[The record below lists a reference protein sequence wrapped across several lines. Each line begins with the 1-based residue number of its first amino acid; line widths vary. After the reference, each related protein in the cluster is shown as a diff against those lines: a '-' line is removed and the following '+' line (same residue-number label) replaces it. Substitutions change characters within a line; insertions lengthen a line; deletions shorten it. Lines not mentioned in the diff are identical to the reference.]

1 MKGSV
6 KTALSTFFLVLFCAA
21 LVVGVYLLYL
31 KVNGKTLPFESLF
44 VHASAS
50 DISEEEVGEQLVSI
64 GELSTAS
71 YEYTNTRTVT
81 DTRQLFGM
89 EIPGTKNK
97 VKLTYE
103 GVIKVSY
110 DVEEIEY
117 TVDSDE
123 GVIYV
128 TLPEPEITDNYIR
141 FDTIEIESSNNI
153 LNPINIDN
161 LAAYFGNYRDE
172 AIAKAEEMNIW
183 GEAEDRMM
191 LLVENF
197 LGRFSDYEVEFGE

>member
-6 KTALSTFFLVLFCAA
+6 KSALSTFFLVLFCAA
-21 LVVGVYLLYL
+21 LVVAVYLLYL

-44 VHASAS
+44 AHASAS
-50 DISEEEVGEQLVSI
+50 EISEEEVGEQLMSI

-81 DTRQLFGM
+81 DTRQLFGV

-110 DVEEIEY
+110 NVEDIEY
-117 TVDSDE
+117 SVDSDE

-141 FDTIEIESSNNI
+141 FDTIEVESTNNI

-161 LAAYFGNYRDE
+161 LAAYFGNYQDE
-172 AIAKAEEMNIW
+172 AIGKAEEMNIW
-183 GEAEDRMM
+183 GEAEDRMI

-197 LGRFSDYEVEFGE
+197 LGRFSDYEVRFGD

>member
-6 KTALSTFFLVLFCAA
+6 KTALSTCFLVLFCAA
-21 LVVGVYLLYL
+21 IVVGVYLLYL

-44 VHASAS
+44 VHAGAS
-50 DISEEEVGEQLVSI
+50 DISEEEVGEQLFSI

-110 DVEEIEY
+110 NVDEIEY
-117 TVDSDE
+117 SVDSDE

-141 FDTIEIESSNNI
+141 FDTIEVESSNNI

-161 LAAYFGNYRDE
+161 LTAYFGNYQDE
-172 AIAKAEEMNIW
+172 AIVKAEEMNIW